1 MYLRKTSLGCVAFL
15 FVFGCDGSD
24 HQRVGEGASNSAFE
38 TEELGM
44 GDLGIAEQQT
54 VAGQEHTS
62 GQAGTR
68 STPVDTTPATR
79 SELDR
84 YLGKFRSEKNWT
96 YGERQP
102 AQLSGTWVAL
112 DSDGNRVVFDVDG
125 VPGTFGQD
133 FAGNMTA
140 GVYAVSENNRVVCFS
155 KWNGIGLGAH
165 FTLVGE
171 TLTGPLGPNPAAQWQ
186 RIAPVP

>member
-1 MYLRKTSLGCVAFL
+1 MYLWKISLSCLAF
-15 FVFGCDGSD
+15 FSVIGCDGSKQ
-24 HQRVGEGASNSAFE
+24 QRAGEGAANSASA
-38 TEELGM
+38 TEELEM
-44 GDLGIAEQQT
+44 TDLGIADQQT
-54 VAGQEHTS
+54 GAGQERAS

-68 STPVDTTPATR
+68 NKPVDTTPATR

-84 YLGKFRSEKNWT
+84 YLAKFRSEKNWT

-102 AQLSGTWVAL
+102 DQLSGTWVAL
-112 DSDGNRVVFDVDG
+112 ESGGNRVVFDVDG